1 MTQQPIVIIGAGVS
15 GVMSAQ
21 ALAARGQHVIVLDRA
36 AGPAQV
42 CSRANAG
49 IIAVGHAQAWAGP
62 DAIGMLMAALA
73 GRAAGVRIT
82 RLRDPALWRWG
93 LAFLR
98 NCTRARYDANTDRLA
113 RMSAFSRET
122 LREVA
127 RDLGLDDLLRHDGGL
142 YLFDDAEALAHAAGG
157 HGANSA
163 QPMDALDRAAL
174 FDREGALAQAEDR
187 FAGALFSA
195 RDSVGDCHVFTQSAA
210 QELAARGSVE
220 FRYGCEVSGFDTDGG
235 CITGVQVGSEV
246 IAASQVLLATGVETP
261 DLTRPLGFAP
271 LIYPVKGYSGT
282 WALRDP
288 ARLPSLPYIDE
299 AAHVAVAVYGGQL
312 RVTAFAEFAG
322 QDQSQPP
329 ERIAVLKDY
338 VTRNFGSAVELD
350 RASFWAGLRPTTPA
364 GAPYLGQVRGFD
376 NLWIN
381 AGHGTLGW
389 TLSAGCG
396 ALMAQAMTGGTPELH
411 NVSARARWLDPI

>member
-1 MTQQPIVIIGAGVS
+1 MTQPPIVIIGAGVI

-21 ALAARGQHVIVLDRA
+21 ALAARGHRVIVLDREV
-36 AGPAQV
+36 GPAQL

-62 DAIGMLMAALA
+62 EAILTLMRAMA
-73 GRAAGVRIT
+73 GREPGVRVT
-82 RLRDPALWRWG
+82 RLGDPALWRWG

-98 NCTRARYDANTDRLA
+98 NCTRARHIINTDRLA
-113 RMSAFSRET
+113 RLSAFSRET

-142 YLFDDAEALAHAAGG
+142 YLYDDAKDLAHAAGA

-163 QPMDALDRAAL
+163 QPMDVLDRPAL
-174 FDREGALAQAEDR
+174 FDREGALAQAQDR
-187 FAGALFSA
+187 FAGALFSV
-195 RDSVGDCHVFTQSAA
+195 RDSVGDCHVFTHNAA
-210 QELAARGSVE
+210 RELAARGSVT
-220 FRYGCEVSGFDTDGG
+220 FRYGCEVSGFDTENGHIRAVRLGDEA
-235 CITGVQVGSEV
+235 IE
-246 IAASQVLLATGVETP
+246 AAHVLLATGVETA

-288 ARLPSLPYIDE
+288 ARLPALPYIDE
-299 AAHVAVAVYGGQL
+299 AAHLAVAVYGGQL

-322 QDQSQPP
+322 QDRSLPA
-329 ERIAVLKDY
+329 ERLAVLKDY
-338 VTRNFGSAVELD
+338 VTRNFGAAVDLD
-350 RASFWAGLRPTTPA
+350 RATFWAGLRPTTPA
-364 GAPYLGQVRGFD
+364 SAPYLGQVHGFD

-389 TLSAGCG
+389 TTSAGCG
-396 ALMAQAMTGGTPELH
+396 ALIAQAMAGDTPELR

>member
-1 MTQQPIVIIGAGVS
+1 MTQQPIVIIGAGVI

-21 ALAARGQHVIVLDRA
+21 ALAALGHRVIVLDREP
-36 AGPAQV
+36 GPAQL

-49 IIAVGHAQAWAGP
+49 IIAVGDAQSWAAP
-62 DAIGMLMAALA
+62 EAILTLMRAMA
-73 GRAAGVRIT
+73 GREPGVRVT
-82 RLRDPALWRWG
+82 RLGDPALWRWG

-98 NCTRARYDANTDRLA
+98 NCTRARHDANTDRLA
-113 RMSAFSRET
+113 RLSAFSRET
-122 LREVA
+122 LRAVA
-127 RDLGLDDLLRHDGGL
+127 QDLGLEDLLRHDGGL
-142 YLFDDAEALAHAAGG
+142 YLYSDAEDLARAAGA

-174 FDREGALAQAEDR
+174 FDREGALALAQDR
-187 FAGALFSA
+187 FAGALFSK
-195 RDSVGDCHVFTQSAA
+195 RDSVGDCHVFTKGAA
-210 QELAARGSVE
+210 QDLATRGSVT
-220 FRYGCEVSGFDTDGG
+220 FRYDSEVSGFDTVDGH
-235 CITGVQVGSEV
+235 IRGVRLGDEV
-246 IAASQVLLATGVETP
+246 ITAQHVLLATGVETP

-288 ARLPSLPYIDE
+288 ARLPALPYIDE
-299 AAHVAVAVYGGQL
+299 AAHLAVAVYGGQL

-322 QDQSQPP
+322 RDRSLPSH
-329 ERIAVLKDY
+329 RIAVLKDY
-338 VTRNFGSAVELD
+338 VTRNFGLAVDLD
-350 RASFWAGLRPTTPA
+350 RVTFWTGLRPTTPA
-364 GAPYLGQVRGFD
+364 GPPYLGRVRRYD

-389 TLSAGCG
+389 TTSAGCG
-396 ALMAQAMTGGTPELH
+396 ALIAQAMTGDTPELR

>member
-1 MTQQPIVIIGAGVS
+1 MTQQPIVIIGAGVI
-15 GVMSAQ
+15 GVLSAQ
-21 ALAARGQHVIVLDRA
+21 ALAARGRRVIVLDRE

-62 DAIGMLMAALA
+62 EAIVTLMRAFV
-73 GRAAGVRIT
+73 GREPGVRVT

-98 NCTRARYDANTDRLA
+98 NCTRARHGANTDRLA
-113 RMSAFSRET
+113 RLSAFSRDQ
-122 LREVA
+122 LRNVA
-127 RDLGLDDLLRHDGGL
+127 RDLGLEDLLRHDGGL
-142 YLFDDAEALAHAAGG
+142 YLYDDAEALARAAGA
-157 HGANSA
+157 HGPH
-163 QPMDALDRAAL
+163 QMDALDRAAL

-187 FAGALFSA
+187 FAGALFST
-195 RDSVGDCHVFTQSAA
+195 RDSVGDCHVFTDTAA
-210 QELAARGSVE
+210 QKLAARGSVE
-220 FRYGCEVSGFDTDGG
+220 FRYDSAVSGLETGSG
-235 CITGVQVGSEV
+235 RVTGVQVGSET
-246 IAASQVLLATGVETP
+246 IAASQVLLATGVETA
-261 DLTRPLGFAP
+261 DLTRPLGVAP

-299 AAHVAVAVYGGQL
+299 AAHVAVAVYGEQL

-322 QDQSQPP
+322 QDRSLPP

-338 VTRNFGSAVELD
+338 VTRNFGLAVDLD

-396 ALMAQAMTGGTPELH
+396 ALIAQAMTGGTPELR

>member
-1 MTQQPIVIIGAGVS
+1 MTQQPIVIIGAGVI
-15 GVMSAQ
+15 GVISAQ
-21 ALAARGQHVIVLDRA
+21 ALAALGQRVIVLDRA
-36 AGPAQV
+36 EGPAQV

-49 IIAVGHAQAWAGP
+49 IIAVGHAQSWAGP

-73 GRAAGVRIT
+73 GREAGVRVT
-82 RLRDPALWRWG
+82 RLGDPALWRWG

-98 NCTRARYDANTDRLA
+98 NCTRARHGANTDRLGRLA
-113 RMSAFSRET
+113 AFSRDH
-122 LREVA
+122 LREIA
-127 RDLGLDDLLRHDGGL
+127 RDLGLEDLLRHEGGL
-142 YLFDDAEALAHAAGG
+142 YLYDDGEALARAAGA
-157 HGANSA
+157 HGPH
-163 QPMDALDRAAL
+163 QMEALDRAAL

-210 QELAARGSVE
+210 QALTARASVE
-220 FRYGCEVSGFDTDGG
+220 FRYDSAVSELKTEGG
-235 CITGVQVGSEV
+235 RVTGVQVGSET
-246 IAASQVLLATGVETP
+246 ITASQVLLATGVETP
-261 DLTRPLGFAP
+261 ELTRPLGIAP

-288 ARLPSLPYIDE
+288 ARLPALPYIDE
-299 AAHVAVAVYGGQL
+299 AAHMAVAVYGGQL

-322 QDQSQPP
+322 QDRSLPP

-338 VTRNFGSAVELD
+338 VTRNFGAAVELD

-364 GAPYLGQVRGFD
+364 GPPYLGQLRGFD

-396 ALMAQAMTGGTPELH
+396 ALIAQAMTGGTPELRK
-411 NVSARARWLDPI
+411 VSAHARWLDPI

>member
-1 MTQQPIVIIGAGVS
+1 MTQQPIVIIGAGVI

-21 ALAARGQHVIVLDRA
+21 ALAARGQRVIVLDREP
-36 AGPAQV
+36 GSAQV

-62 DAIGMLMAALA
+62 EAILTLIRAMA
-73 GRAAGVRIT
+73 GREPGVRVT
-82 RLRDPALWRWG
+82 RLSDPALWRWG

-98 NCTRARYDANTDRLA
+98 NCTRARHDANTDRLA
-113 RMSAFSRET
+113 RLSYFSRET
-122 LREVA
+122 LRAVA
-127 RDLGLDDLLRHDGGL
+127 QDLGLEDLLRHDGGL
-142 YLFDDAEALAHAAGG
+142 YLYGDAEELARAAGA
-157 HGANSA
+157 HGA
-163 QPMDALDRAAL
+163 QQMDALDRAAL

-187 FAGALFSA
+187 FAGGLFSA
-195 RDSVGDCHVFTQSAA
+195 RDSVGDCHVFTNNAA
-210 QELAARGSVE
+210 QELTARGSVE
-220 FRYGCEVSGFDTDGG
+220 FRYDSEVSGFDTDNGHIRAVRLG
-235 CITGVQVGSEV
+235 DKGIE
-246 IAASQVLLATGVETP
+246 AAHVLLATGLETA

-288 ARLPSLPYIDE
+288 ARLPALPYIDE
-299 AAHVAVAVYGGQL
+299 AAHLAVAVYGGQL

-322 QDQSQPP
+322 RDRSLPP

-338 VTRNFGSAVELD
+338 VTRNFGSAIDLD
-350 RASFWAGLRPTTPA
+350 RATFWAGLRPTTPA
-364 GAPYLGQVRGFD
+364 GAPYLGQVRSYD

-389 TLSAGCG
+389 TTSAGCG
-396 ALMAQAMTGGTPELH
+396 ALMAQAMTGGAPKLR